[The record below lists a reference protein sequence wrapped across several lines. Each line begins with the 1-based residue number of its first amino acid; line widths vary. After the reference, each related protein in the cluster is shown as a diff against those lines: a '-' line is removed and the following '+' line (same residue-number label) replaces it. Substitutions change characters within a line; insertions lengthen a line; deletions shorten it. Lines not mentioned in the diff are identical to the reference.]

1 MPPSPAGVRGADV
14 ELHGLKQIP
23 SSKALLGLGS
33 NKWCKALQTLPG
45 PSPHQGDEIGVLC
58 RREGRARGASG
69 MRRREQP
76 GAAAPE
82 ESRAHAGKVLAANEA
97 GREQSGALTQK

>member
-1 MPPSPAGVRGADV
+1 MGCSAEEREEHEVPLAGVT
-14 ELHGLKQIP
+14 P
-23 SSKALLGLGS
+23 
-33 NKWCKALQTLPG
+33 
-45 PSPHQGDEIGVLC
+45 
-58 RREGRARGASG
+58 G

-82 ESRAHAGKVLAANEA
+82 ESWAHAGKVLAANEA